1 MTELIN
7 QISIGCAVNS
17 AIINDVLNKRDFT
30 DSCVNIPLKHNIKP
44 PIPGMPWP
52 FQNSSWEAYKLYCM
66 LVVPKELY
74 KLPEEDEFYKD
85 LSAKNVMRNFA
96 IKKQRKS
103 FQESPLYHFNSLRN
117 SISHVNYSL
126 NKEGDFTMWD
136 HPPRKIAE
144 EFWHW
149 HVEISKVHMYSFL
162 GEMAEA
168 IFKIYNEINQGLRD
182 SITYA
187 QIS

>member
-1 MTELIN
+1 
-7 QISIGCAVNS
+7 
-17 AIINDVLNKRDFT
+17 
-30 DSCVNIPLKHNIKP
+30 
-44 PIPGMPWP
+44 
-52 FQNSSWEAYKLYCM
+52 M

-85 LSAKNVMRNFA
+85 LSAKNVMRNFT
-96 IKKQRKS
+96 IKKQGKS

-136 HPPRKIAE
+136 HPPRKITE

-149 HVEISKVHMYSFL
+149 HVEISRVHMNSFL